1 MKKLIAVCTLFL
13 IGISQAQVKTDL
25 TSYFLAN
32 VGYSNL
38 NGNYFKVGP
47 EVYFVQPSG
56 NIIDLSATANMA
68 YFKNKFVVIPE
79 VGLGYLFNSKD
90 PYSKANPYSEYLNAT
105 FYSAR
110 VNASPWNITPEI
122 GITIIGLL
130 EFNVGYSFEYR
141 EHEFT
146 SFDGLKL
153 GLTFHIPTQIF

>member
-1 MKKLIAVCTLFL
+1 MGL
-13 IGISQAQVKTDL
+13 SNAQVKTDL

-32 VGYSNL
+32 IGYSNL
-38 NGNYFKVGP
+38 NGNYFKLGP

-68 YFKNKFVVIPE
+68 YFKDKFVVIPE
-79 VGLGYLFNSKD
+79 VGLGYLFNSQN

-105 FYSAR
+105 FYSVR

-122 GITIIGLL
+122 GITLIGLL

-141 EHEFT
+141 EHETT
-146 SFDGLKL
+146 SFDGIKM
-153 GLTFHIPTQIF
+153 GLTLHIPTQIF

>member
-1 MKKLIAVCTLFL
+1 MKKLIAVFAFFL

-38 NGNYFKVGP
+38 NGNYFKLGP

-68 YFKNKFVVIPE
+68 YFKDRFVVIPE

-90 PYSKANPYSEYLNAT
+90 LYSKASPYREYLNAT
-105 FYSAR
+105 FYTAR

-122 GITIIGLL
+122 GVTMIGLL

-141 EHEFT
+141 KHEFT
-146 SFDGLKL
+146 SFDGLKI